1 VSFSPYRFPASFA
14 WLYELYVADG
24 RIVHATS
31 PQEIAREFGADL
43 SAALRESLSTPA
55 LGDMSL
61 IHAGRQ
67 PR

>member
-1 VSFSPYRFPASFA
+1 
-14 WLYELYVADG
+14 LYVADG

-55 LGDMSL
+55 LGDTSL
-61 IHAGRQ
+61 IHVGRQ